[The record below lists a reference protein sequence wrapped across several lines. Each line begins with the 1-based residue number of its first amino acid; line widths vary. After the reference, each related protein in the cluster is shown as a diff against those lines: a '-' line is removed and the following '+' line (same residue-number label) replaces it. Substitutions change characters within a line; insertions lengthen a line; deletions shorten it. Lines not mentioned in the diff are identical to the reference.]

1 MKVRPVENMEEE
13 EIEQLVD
20 KKFQEIITAGKIDQ
34 EIITR
39 RETRKAIK
47 GMKNKKAEDKNN

>member
-20 KKFQEIITAGKIDQ
+20 KKFQEIITEGKINQ
-34 EIITR
+34 EIITK
-39 RETRKAIK
+39 REIRKATK
-47 GMKNKKAEDKNN
+47 GMKNKKAGDKNN